1 MATVVDA
8 HCISE
13 GSYKET
19 NHYAVS
25 IRGSGIRYKP
35 GDSMGFYPANDA
47 KLAKDTVRAIGA
59 KKDIIVETKET
70 GEIELF
76 DALLNRFTIH
86 RAGKKF
92 LSAVVSKMKKGKDK
106 DNLNKILVKFVLIN
120 ENSYLNY

>member
-19 NHYAVS
+19 NPYAVS

-35 GDSMGFYPANDA
+35 GDSMGFYPTNDEN
-47 KLAKDTVRAIGA
+47 LAKQTVRAIGA
-59 KKDIIVETKET
+59 KKSVIVETKET
-70 GEIELF
+70 GKIELF

-92 LSAVVSKMKKGKDK
+92 LSAVVSKMKKGK
-106 DNLNKILVKFVLIN
+106 
-120 ENSYLNY
+120 ET

>member
-25 IRGSGIRYKP
+25 IKGSGIRYKP
-35 GDSMGFYPANDA
+35 GDSMGFYPTNDIE
-47 KLAKDTVRAIGA
+47 LAKQTVRAIGA
-59 KKDIIVETKET
+59 RRSVIINTKET

-106 DNLNKILVKFVLIN
+106 DNLNEIWRKKNVPWKKW
-120 ENSYLNY
+120 

>member
-19 NHYAVS
+19 NHYSVS

-92 LSAVVSKMKKGKDK
+92 LSAVVSK
-106 DNLNKILVKFVLIN
+106 
-120 ENSYLNY
+120 